1 MPFMHCPVI
10 CHKLSIS
17 VSVYEKITESSFSKV
32 NKANI
37 FLITRIYSKT
47 QLVL

>member
-17 VSVYEKITESSFSKV
+17 VSVYEKITESSFVAIKI
-32 NKANI
+32 NFHFNI
-37 FLITRIYSKT
+37 ILNLSPTKPY
-47 QLVL
+47 